1 MSDFWQYAWD
11 RWQRPRV
18 ANTCLS
24 LQDEF
29 LLPVMALLAGGWW
42 ASRGQ
47 ALGEAQARLLR
58 AKAEAFEQQYLRPLR
73 AVRGAMPAES
83 AWQNAR
89 AQLSAAELELEKRLG
104 GELEACLRD
113 MGPGGGKAST
123 YGNLTLLAPE
133 MMTCERMGT
142 LLERLAAA
150 LQD

>member
-1 MSDFWQYAWD
+1 MSSFWQYAWD
-11 RWQRPRV
+11 RWQRPSV

-42 ASRGQ
+42 ASQGQ
-47 ALGEAQARLLR
+47 ALAEEQARSLR

-73 AVRGAMPAES
+73 AVRRAVPGQN

-89 AQLSAAELELEKRLG
+89 GQLSAAELELEKRLG
-104 GELEACLRD
+104 EELEASLRES
-113 MGPGGGKAST
+113 GPGGGKAST

-133 MMTCERMGT
+133 MMTCERLGT
-142 LLERLAAA
+142 LLERLATA
-150 LQD
+150 LDA